1 MRKKPSEQTAAL
13 ATVMVVSFLAPFM
26 GSAVTLSIPSIGKDL
41 GAGALMLA
49 WVLTSYMMAS
59 AALLLPWGRLADITG
74 RKRIF
79 VTGIALFAVTSLL
92 CGLARSIEMLI
103 AFRVVQG
110 AAAAMF
116 FSTGTAILT
125 SVYAPDKRGRALG
138 LMVASVYLSLSLG
151 PVVGGL
157 MNHHLGW
164 RSIFYVTSVAAAA
177 SAALAHVSL
186 DPRPEDASG
195 EAYDFGGTALYM
207 PAIVAVLYGLST
219 LGTNPASKIVLLCGA
234 GLLALFV
241 RRERTFVHPLL
252 AVNLLRKNAVFALS
266 NLAAVINYSAT
277 AGLAF
282 LISLHMQVVL
292 GFDSQ
297 IAGLV
302 MVAQAIPMAL
312 LSPVAG
318 SLSDRFEPRVV
329 ASVGMTITSLGLLAM
344 AWALGMRHALP
355 VAVVLVVTGVG
366 FALFSSPNTNAV
378 MSSVEKRDYG
388 MASSVL
394 STMRL
399 TGQALSMAV
408 VALLLSIY
416 VGNAKVNAVD
426 PARLV
431 SASRA
436 AFIVFGALCAC
447 GVLASLARGN
457 VRTKTD
463 RSG

>member
-1 MRKKPSEQTAAL
+1 VKQKPSEQTAAL
-13 ATVMVVSFLAPFM
+13 VTVMAVSFLAPFM
-26 GSAVTLSIPSIGKDL
+26 GSAVTLSIPSIGADL
-41 GAGALMLA
+41 SAGALVLA

-59 AALLLPWGRLADITG
+59 AALLLPWGRIADITG
-74 RKRIF
+74 RKR
-79 VTGIALFAVTSLL
+79 VYVVGIALFAVASLL

-138 LMVASVYLSLSLG
+138 LMVAAVYLSLSLG

-164 RSIFYVTSVAAAA
+164 RSIFYLTSAAAAA
-177 SAALAHVSL
+177 SAVLAQVSL
-186 DPRPEDASG
+186 EPRLTDATG
-195 EAYDFGGTALYM
+195 EAYDFIGTVLYM
-207 PAIVAVLYGLST
+207 PAIVAILFGLST
-219 LGTNPASKIVLLCGA
+219 LGTNPASRIVLLCGA
-234 GLLALFV
+234 ALLALFV
-241 RRERTFVHPLL
+241 WRERTFAYPLL
-252 AVNLLRKNAVFALS
+252 AVNLLGKNAVFALS
-266 NLAAVINYSAT
+266 NLAALVNYSAT

-312 LSPVAG
+312 LSPMAG

-329 ASVGMTITSLGLLAM
+329 ASAGMAITSLGLLAM
-344 AWALGMRHALP
+344 AWALGMRHAVP
-355 VAVVLVVTGVG
+355 VAVTLVVTGVG

-378 MSSVEKRDYG
+378 MSSVDKRDYG
-388 MASSVL
+388 VASSAL

-399 TGQALSMAV
+399 TGQALSMAI

-416 VGNAKVNAVD
+416 VGNARMAAVA
-426 PARLV
+426 PGRLIAASQV
-431 SASRA
+431 S
-436 AFIVFGALCAC
+436 FLVFGALCAC
-447 GVLASLARGN
+447 GVVASLARGN
-457 VRTKTD
+457 VRG
-463 RSG
+463 SP